1 MKGFF
6 VGLTKLIFG
15 LTIALMLLSMAGI
28 ATARYFMARLSV
40 LPAKPLFDNEQP
52 AAPVPEATDPAAI
65 PPVAAP
71 PAAAPPVAAVSTSP
85 SDPAIPTPDP
95 AATPELAPGTYEA
108 VVVQPIGLV
117 LRAGPSTD
125 QAQVGGVD
133 YNDEV
138 IILEAPADQSWVRV
152 RVQSSGQEGWIK
164 AGNTRPVE

>member
-6 VGLTKLIFG
+6 TGLSKLIVG
-15 LTIALMLLSMAGI
+15 MSIALLLLSMAGV

-52 AAPVPEATDPAAI
+52 AATAQDGLPTAAAPPSTDVSATPQ
-65 PPVAAP
+65 PAAP
-71 PAAAPPVAAVSTSP
+71 PAAAE
-85 SDPAIPTPDP
+85 PTPEQTPEP
-95 AATPELAPGTYEA
+95 AATPALEPGAYEA

-138 IILEAPADQSWVRV
+138 VVLEAPSDQSWVRV
-152 RVQSSGQEGWIK
+152 RVLSSGQEGWIK
-164 AGNTRPVE
+164 AGNTRPVQN